1 MVGRIQVCQVHC
13 LRPVLG
19 DSDQGRMQKRHPAL
33 HQKHWEQPQS
43 LAPAG
48 AAAAPG
54 ECAGRCVDAA
64 PGCCEDAAAFVKSP
78 DQTQGLT
85 PVGVVGLV
93 QEGSAAQGARAHC
106 HCRMQKRRWRVCGC
120 WDGESYE
127 APLKATPE
135 MHQGQP
141 WWQPLHRMETAA
153 AAAAAAAAGNVGAA
167 GVDGATHA
175 AGLLASRFLAPA
187 ADRRSGV
194 QLCPPMIVA
203 AAGNGTVATCGAGIA
218 GRSGVQGAGAYV
230 GAVGA

>member
-1 MVGRIQVCQVHC
+1 VPSTLLTYMPLFLPPHPGIQGYLAAIHRPSAVG
-13 LRPVLG
+13 
-19 DSDQGRMQKRHPAL
+19 
-33 HQKHWEQPQS
+33 
-43 LAPAG
+43 G
-48 AAAAPG
+48 AAAPAP
-54 ECAGRCVDAA
+54 AAAAVAA
-64 PGCCEDAAAFVKSP
+64 PGHIASSLPLYPVQAAHHAAAAAGSP
-78 DQTQGLT
+78 SRQMTAMLEGGWYEQ
-85 PVGVVGLV
+85 
-93 QEGSAAQGARAHC
+93 QERTD
-106 HCRMQKRRWRVCGC
+106 RVL
-120 WDGESYE
+120 E
-127 APLKATPE
+127 AGNSVA
-135 MHQGQP
+135 
-141 WWQPLHRMETAA
+141 AA